1 MCQLAKGWL
10 YRAQKAIDVYDRFIS
25 AYIALNF
32 LYNNRSEKVERER
45 MVRYLLEVVER
56 NSMDPLVYD
65 IAEYKASPVVDM
77 TPYSTR
83 GKPDVIVSDKKSL
96 FEAIYQVRCNL
107 FHGNKALGDT
117 RDQRLVAQGAGVII
131 AILTK
136 ELRQENRI

>member
-77 TPYSTR
+77 TPY
-83 GKPDVIVSDKKSL
+83 
-96 FEAIYQVRCNL
+96 
-107 FHGNKALGDT
+107 
-117 RDQRLVAQGAGVII
+117 
-131 AILTK
+131 
-136 ELRQENRI
+136 